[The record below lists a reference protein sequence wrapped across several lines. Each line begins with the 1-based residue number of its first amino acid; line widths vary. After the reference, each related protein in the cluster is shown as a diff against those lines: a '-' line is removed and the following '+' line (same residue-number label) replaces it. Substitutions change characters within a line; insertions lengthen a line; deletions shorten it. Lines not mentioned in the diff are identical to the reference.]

1 MLGAGVSGAVG
12 EVELVSWM
20 GAVGVM
26 SGADWWWHGEADGAV
41 GSWELVID
49 ELVGAVGVWW

>member
-1 MLGAGVSGAVG
+1 MIELCCDGGRWIVDAWGRVSGAVG

-26 SGADWWWHGEADGAV
+26 RGADW
-41 GSWELVID
+41 
-49 ELVGAVGVWW
+49 

>member
-20 GAVGVM
+20 EAVGVM
-26 SGADWWWHGEADGAV
+26 SGADW
-41 GSWELVID
+41 
-49 ELVGAVGVWW
+49 